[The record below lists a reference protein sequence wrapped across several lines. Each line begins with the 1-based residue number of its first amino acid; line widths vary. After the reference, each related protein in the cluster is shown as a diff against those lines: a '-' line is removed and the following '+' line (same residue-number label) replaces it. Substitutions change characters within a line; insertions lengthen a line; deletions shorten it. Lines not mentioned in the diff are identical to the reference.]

1 MHYCLV
7 TYGSR
12 GDIQPFI
19 YLALGLKGRGHR
31 VTLAGPGNFK
41 QLVESYNIDFYPLF
55 GDTEELV
62 KSPEFRKVISAGSN
76 IGFTRM
82 VLKKMRDKQIPILD
96 DVYKACETAD
106 AIIAVN
112 TCIFYTAAVAEKLGK
127 KWLLIQLN
135 PPMIPTREFPML
147 MFNFPDIK
155 WLNYYTYIAI
165 NNILWQVQKKD
176 YAMFRQRLGLPPIK
190 GSLFKHVINHKV
202 PMIHAFSPELIS
214 KPHDWDEHHIVAGFF
229 KQPAPSA
236 GDRVHLSAEF
246 ETWLTAGKKPL
257 YIGFGSIP
265 FPNPQKLSAIIKE
278 ILAVST
284 IRIIYCS
291 GWSELPDLPSNPNLF
306 VIKQA
311 DHGWLL
317 PQCRAA
323 VIHGG
328 IGTVAAVL
336 EAGIPAIVASL
347 FVDQPVWGEV
357 IAARQLGVHIPW
369 RKLTASRILNAL
381 KQVEEPPI
389 AQNIKTVNARLLKED
404 GVNVA
409 IQAIEKYCGAN

>member
-12 GDIQPFI
+12 GDVQPFI
-19 YLALGLKGRGHR
+19 YLALGLKKKGHR
-31 VTLAGPGNFK
+31 VTLAAPGNFK
-41 QLVESYNIDFYPLF
+41 QLVEGYQIDFYPLF

-62 KSPEFRKVISAGSN
+62 MSPEFRKVISTGSN

-82 VLKKMRDKQIPILD
+82 ALKTMRNTHTSVFD
-96 DVYKACETAD
+96 DVYKACGNAD

-112 TCIFYTAAVAEKLGK
+112 ICILYAAAVAEKLGK

-135 PPMIPTREFPML
+135 PPMIPTREFPMP

-155 WLNYYTYIAI
+155 WLNNYTYIAI

-176 YAMFRQRLGLPPIK
+176 YAMFRERLGLPPLK
-190 GSLFKHVINHKV
+190 GSLFAKVIEDKV

-214 KPHDWDEHHIVAGFF
+214 TPCDWDEHHIVAGFF

-246 ETWLTAGKKPL
+246 ETWLAAGEKPL

-265 FPNPQKLSAIIKE
+265 FPKPQKLSAIIKE
-278 ILAVST
+278 ILATST

-306 VIKQA
+306 VIEKA

-317 PQCRAA
+317 PKCRAA

-328 IGTVAAVL
+328 IGTIAAVL

-347 FVDQPVWGEV
+347 FVDQPVWGKI
-357 IAARQLGVHIPW
+357 IAQKKLGVHIPW
-369 RKLTASRILNAL
+369 RKLTARSILNAL

-389 AQNIKTVNARLLKED
+389 AETVKEVNAKLMKED
-404 GVNVA
+404 GVAVA
-409 IQAIEKYCGAN
+409 VQTIEKYCS

>member
-1 MHYCLV
+1 MHFCLV

-12 GDIQPFI
+12 GDVQPFI
-19 YLALGLKGRGHR
+19 YLALGLKDRGHR
-31 VTLAGPGNFK
+31 VTLAAPENFK
-41 QLVESYNIDFYPLF
+41 QLVEGYQIDFYPLF

-62 KSPEFRKVISAGSN
+62 MSPEFRKVISAGSN

-112 TCIFYTAAVAEKLGK
+112 TCIFYAAVVAEKLGK

-155 WLNYYTYIAI
+155 WLNNYTYIAI
-165 NNILWQVQKKD
+165 NNVLWQVQKKD

-190 GSLFKHVINHKV
+190 GSLFKQVINNKV
-202 PMIHAFSPELIS
+202 PMIHAFSRELID
-214 KPHDWDEHHIVAGFF
+214 KPADWEDQFTIAGFF
-229 KQPAPSA
+229 AQPKPAYNTLPDNLPA
-236 GDRVHLSAEF
+236 GLIE
-246 ETWLTAGKKPL
+246 WLQAGEKPL

-265 FPNPQKLSAIIKE
+265 FPDAGKLSVIIKD
-278 ILAVST
+278 ILHTSPA
-284 IRIIYCS
+284 RIVYCR
-291 GWSELPDLPSNPNLF
+291 GWSELPDLPPTPNLF
-306 VIKQA
+306 VIEKA

-317 PQCRAA
+317 PKCRAA

-328 IGTVAAVL
+328 IGTITAVL
-336 EAGIPAIVASL
+336 QAGIPVIVASL
-347 FVDQPVWGEV
+347 FVDQPAWGKI
-357 IAARQLGVHIPW
+357 IAKKTLGVHIPW
-369 RKLTASRILNAL
+369 RKLSSHTILKAL
-381 KQVEEPPI
+381 KLVEEPAI
-389 AQNIKTVNARLLKED
+389 AENIKVVNARLLKEN
-404 GVNVA
+404 GVAAAVET
-409 IQAIEKYCGAN
+409 IEKYCS